1 MSIGIRSWI
10 RQAPAMHRV
19 AIVAM
24 NGVVPA
30 DVAAPYEVF
39 SRVKLPNG
47 KPGYDTRVCGVTRAV
62 EAGPFRLAL
71 RYGLEQLARADTVV
85 LAGIDDVSSPIPP
98 ALVRAVQRA
107 AARGAR
113 VASVC
118 SGAFLLAAT
127 GLLDGRR
134 ATTHWLAADILAQRY
149 PRIRVDPGVLYVDE
163 GAILTSAGAAA
174 ALDLCLYMV
183 RRDYGAAIA
192 AEAARLCVM
201 PLERSGGQ
209 SQFITQVAPSS
220 HGSSLEP
227 LMQWLELHLSEPLTL
242 AKIARR
248 AALSVRSLNRHFRA
262 QTGTTPLQYLL
273 RARVQRARQ
282 LLETTALPIEH
293 VASEIGFGS
302 VAAFRAHFRRVVAT
316 SPQAYRRAFRA
327 GPVQRPSGARAR
339 AKPGKAA
346 RVEALV
352 RKPARPLKRAG

>member
-1 MSIGIRSWI
+1 
-10 RQAPAMHRV
+10 MHRI

-39 SRVKLPNG
+39 SRVKLPSG
-47 KPGYDTRVCGVTRAV
+47 EPGYQTRVCGVTRAV

-85 LAGIDDVSSPIPP
+85 LAGIDDVNATIPG

-127 GLLDGRR
+127 GLLDGKR

-163 GAILTSAGAAA
+163 GPILTSAGAAA

-183 RRDYGAAIA
+183 RRDYGAAVA

-209 SQFITQVAPSS
+209 SQFIAHVAPSS
-220 HGSSLEP
+220 DGSSLEP
-227 LMQWLELHLSEPLTL
+227 LMHWLEAHLGEPLTL

-282 LLETTALPIEH
+282 LLETTSLPIEH
-293 VASEIGFGS
+293 VASETGFGS
-302 VAAFRAHFRRVVAT
+302 VTAFRAHFQRIVGT

-327 GPVQRPSGARAR
+327 GPILRPSAA
-339 AKPGKAA
+339 AA
-346 RVEALV
+346 RPKRTFAAKVGGQ
-352 RKPARPLKRAG
+352 LKRTG